1 MSVTVKNNT
10 DKFFTRLVDLPEDL
24 MQRSYTFLKSK
35 TPIKSGNARKKTK
48 LQKKNRVIKSNYAYA
63 GRLDEGWSGQAP
75 KGFTDPTIKEM
86 DKIVDNLLRGL

>member
-75 KGFTDPTIKEM
+75 KGFTDPTMKEM

>member
-10 DKFFTRLVDLPEDL
+10 NKFFTRLVDLPEDL

>member
-35 TPIKSGNARKKTK
+35 TPIQSGNARKKTK
-48 LQKKNRVIKSNYAYA
+48 LQKKNRVIKSDYAYA

-75 KGFTDPTIKEM
+75 KGFTDPTMKEM